1 MIKHEMAKKLIK
13 KFENLRLV
21 AYLCLKNVV
30 TIGYGSTRYP
40 DKTRVKIQDT
50 ITVEQAEDLL
60 DYHLIN
66 NTYPFVEMLFK
77 KFTKNANKYFGSED
91 RANKI
96 FAATASLV
104 YNVGSTGPVFLNALR
119 SADTEIISAVFLQY
133 NKIKVKGKLVESTG
147 LTNRRKAEVNFFR
160 ES

>member
-119 SADTEIISAVFLQY
+119 SFFQNFICFIWYSMDNFIIYRNTKS
-133 NKIKVKGKLVESTG
+133 
-147 LTNRRKAEVNFFR
+147 RRIWTFCSSGSVIQER
-160 ES
+160 